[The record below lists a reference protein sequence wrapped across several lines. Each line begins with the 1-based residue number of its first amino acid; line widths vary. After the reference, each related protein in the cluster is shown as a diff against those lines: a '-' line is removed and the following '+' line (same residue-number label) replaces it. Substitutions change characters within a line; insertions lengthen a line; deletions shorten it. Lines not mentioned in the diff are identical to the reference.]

1 MYADKDSR
9 GMMSITDITREEA
22 LTLRN
27 ATQMLL
33 RKMERNEIPVEKDI
47 PPFPWYRAEVSRLA
61 SMDRLRNF
69 IRAVNTFFPDTEDA
83 TVGSISDR

>member
-9 GMMSITDITREEA
+9 GLMSITDITREEA
-22 LTLRN
+22 LTLRS
-27 ATQMLL
+27 AAQMLL
-33 RKMERNEIPVEKDI
+33 RKMERNELPVGIPLI
-47 PPFPWYRAEVSRLA
+47 PWYRAEVI
-61 SMDRLRNF
+61 SMNRLRNF